1 MKRAVCLVV
10 STAVGLT
17 GLITQP
23 AFAHRSPALCN
34 KNGVVLNVERSQAEV
49 KNGDNIQYFLTVAN
63 DASGSCDIT
72 NATIDLILPA
82 RDGKPTGQRVRV
94 VTGASY
100 PFNYHETRV
109 GTVPYTVALDKGVQN
124 ATVRAVFV
132 DGILHDNPAD
142 TSLAGIFKDI
152 GSFMTPPT
160 INITK
165 VANPTNGPAPLTVT
179 YTYTVTNTSTLDL
192 PVNNVVVTD
201 NLCSNPTYSSGDTD
215 GDGALDRTEVWIFLC
230 TMVHP
235 NPGTYV
241 NTANVCGDGVLG
253 GEHVCA
259 GPVQATVVVTAP
271 PKPVAS
277 ASKPDVCLSVPKKLS
292 VRAKELTTVKVT
304 VTDGVIQGASIK
316 LRGPGINRSG
326 KSNSKGQATFK
337 VRPTKKGTL
346 TISSSSCLNAARVSV
361 KAARQTQSRQVP
373 RNTG

>member
-1 MKRAVCLVV
+1 MRRAVCWVV
-10 STAVGLT
+10 AMTVGLT
-17 GLITQP
+17 GLAAEP
-23 AFAHRSPALCN
+23 AMAHRSPALCN
-34 KNGVVLNVERSQAEV
+34 KNGIVLNVERSQAEV
-49 KNGDNIQYFLTVAN
+49 KNGDTINYFLTVAN
-63 DASGSCDIT
+63 DAAGSCDIT
-72 NATIDLILPA
+72 NATIDLILPS
-82 RDGKPTGQRVRV
+82 RDGKPTGTRVRV

-100 PFNYHETRV
+100 GFGYVENRV
-109 GTVPYTVALDKGVQN
+109 GTVTYTVALDKGVTN

-152 GSFMTPPT
+152 GSFMTPPA

-165 VANPTNGPAPLTVT
+165 VANPTSGPAPLTVT

-201 NLCSNPTYSSGDTD
+201 DLCPSPVYASGDAD
-215 GDGALDRTEVWIFLC
+215 GDGALDVTEAWTFTC
-230 TMVHP
+230 TMTHP

-241 NTANVCGDGVLG
+241 DTANVCGDGVLG

-271 PKPVAS
+271 IPVRS
-277 ASKPDVCLSVPKKLS
+277 ASTRCISVPKKLS

-304 VTDGVIQGASIK
+304 VTAGVIQGASVRVSGAGVK
-316 LRGPGINRSG
+316 RSG
-326 KSNSKGQATFK
+326 KTNSKGQATFK

-346 TISSSSCLNAARVSV
+346 TISSTSCLDAARVSV